1 VSSAACFGFDTLKS
15 VLELGVKQV
24 LNINKLWSGA
34 VLGIVAIWI
43 VAIALLSVQ
52 NATLVSLKFLL
63 WQTVPL
69 PAGLLL
75 AIGLSGG
82 ILLGGSIPGWQRRR

>member
-1 VSSAACFGFDTLKS
+1 
-15 VLELGVKQV
+15 VKQT

-52 NATLVSLKFLL
+52 NATLVSLKFLF

-69 PAGLLL
+69 SAGLLL
-75 AIGLSGG
+75 AIALSGG
-82 ILLGGSIPGWQRRR
+82 ILLGGAIPVWQRRRR

>member
-1 VSSAACFGFDTLKS
+1 
-15 VLELGVKQV
+15 
-24 LNINKLWSGA
+24 LNINKLFSGS

-75 AIGLSGG
+75 AIALSGG
-82 ILLGGSIPGWQRRR
+82 ILLGGSIPGWQRRRR